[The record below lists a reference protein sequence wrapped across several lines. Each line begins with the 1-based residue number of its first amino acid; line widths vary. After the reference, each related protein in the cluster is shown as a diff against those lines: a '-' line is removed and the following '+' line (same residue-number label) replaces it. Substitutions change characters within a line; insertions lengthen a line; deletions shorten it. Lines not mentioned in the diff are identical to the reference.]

1 MRALLLLALLTTC
14 LQAEGFTRA
23 DLQKF
28 IDDAI
33 AAGGG
38 QVILPPGT
46 HTLDAPL
53 VIKNAGKL
61 RLVGLDVED
70 TFLQPVKDAPKGFP
84 LLQIEGTATALEIT
98 KITFTTTGDAFAN
111 FPLIDITGTTK
122 KDASTTVQIDRC
134 FFQYHPGPG
143 IQIANA
149 KDSRITANTFMD
161 LGGPAIHAT
170 GTTTALTLQHNHLTR
185 TATPSIQF
193 DATST
198 NAQLIANELQS
209 GTIQLQGQ
217 GHQLHANSLPSS
229 SKKP

>member
-1 MRALLLLALLTTC
+1 MRALLLLGFLTAC

-28 IDDAI
+28 IDDAL

-46 HTLDAPL
+46 HSLDAPL
-53 VIKNAGKL
+53 VVKNAAKL
-61 RLVGLDVED
+61 RLVGLDAED
-70 TFLQPVKDAPKGFP
+70 TFLQPVKDASKPFP
-84 LLQIEGTATALEIT
+84 LLQIEGTATDLTIA
-98 KITFTTTGDAFAN
+98 KITFTTTSETFAN
-111 FPLIDITGTTK
+111 FPLIDVTGTTE

-134 FFQYHPGPG
+134 FFQNHPGPG

-149 KDSRITANTFMD
+149 KDSRITASTFMD

-185 TATPSIQF
+185 TGTPAIQF
-193 DATST
+193 DATTT
-198 NAQLIANELQS
+198 NAQLTANELQS

>member
-1 MRALLLLALLTTC
+1 LCADDLEVISPMDGFELLRCAK
-14 LQAEGFTRA
+14 
-23 DLQKF
+23 D
-28 IDDAI
+28 
-33 AAGGG
+33 
-38 QVILPPGT
+38 V
-46 HTLDAPL
+46 
-53 VIKNAGKL
+53 V
-61 RLVGLDVED
+61 VGLDVED
-70 TFLQPVKDAPKGFP
+70 TFLQPIKDAPKGFP

-134 FFQYHPGPG
+134 FFQNHPGPG

-149 KDSRITANTFMD
+149 KDSRITACTFMD

-193 DATST
+193 DATTT